1 MKNLPVCGSFFRIQV
16 RQFFPYIFP
25 HMTMQVYFHAAEG
38 TYEVGAFRQV
48 FHRERIFPAAYRAG
62 DSQLL
67 LFHFGISLESVKA
80 AQAGLRTFDCRLQV
94 SGSGVTS

>member
-1 MKNLPVCGSFFRIQV
+1 MKDLPACGSFFGVQV

-25 HMTMQVYFHAAEG
+25 HMPVQIQLHTAEG
-38 TYEVGAFRQV
+38 TYEVGTLREV
-48 FHRERIFPAAYRAG
+48 FHRERIFPAANRTG

-67 LFHFGISLESVKA
+67 LLHFGISLESMKA
-80 AQAGLRTFDCRLQV
+80 AQAGMRTFDCRLQV